1 MKIIITVI
9 TIFLLLN
16 GCSKVRESAG
26 VTRKNIDEYKVV
38 ENPPL
43 IIPPD
48 FNLISPNKLEG
59 KNIDEAD
66 RQLAKEILFGL
77 DENRDV
83 SIKKNSV
90 INEILLE
97 SGALEAKDSIREEVD
112 QGIAREIDTKDL
124 SLDNWE
130 NEIEILD
137 ALKESECIRNK
148 NFLKEKPPECIN
160 PIKIEKIKKKK
171 KKRFIIF

>member
-1 MKIIITVI
+1 MKIIITFI

-48 FNLISPNKLEG
+48 FDLISPDKLEG
-59 KNIDEAD
+59 KNIDEVD
-66 RQLAKEILFGL
+66 QQLAKEILFGL
-77 DENRDV
+77 EESNDV

-90 INEILLE
+90 IDKILLE
-97 SGALEAKDSIREEVD
+97 SGALEVKESIREEID
-112 QGIAREIDTKDL
+112 QGIAKEINTKNL

-130 NEIEILD
+130 DEIEILD

-148 NFLKEKPPECIN
+148 NFLKENPPECIN

-171 KKRFIIF
+171 KKKFIFF